1 MVRNHNPW
9 LEAIRLPGRIPSAYL
24 GLADVKLVKT
34 RSAAEAL
41 DPVCPPN
48 PREKGLERVLAANL
62 ETAGANQREP
72 LAIVNGLSGAA
83 LLSEDLNR
91 YFAQPTAVEL
101 LVKTLKAKLW
111 TVVGKLLDFA
121 QEALLPRK
129 LLLDP
134 VKNPAVDLGAL
145 AKLVDAGDQ
154 SSPLGLQGSIT
165 EVGNVAAALGLH
177 GLDLTSYFG

>member
-9 LEAIRLPGRIPSAYL
+9 LEETRLPGRIPSTYL
-24 GLADVKLVKT
+24 GLSDVKLVKT
-34 RSAAEAL
+34 RPAAEAL
-41 DPVCPPN
+41 DSVCPSN
-48 PREKGLERVLAANL
+48 PREKGLQRVLAANL

-72 LAIVNGLSGAA
+72 LAIVNGLSGTA
-83 LLSEDLNR
+83 LLTEDLNR

-101 LVKTLKAKLW
+101 LVKSLKAKLW
-111 TVVGKLLDFA
+111 TAVRKLLDFA
-121 QEALLPRK
+121 QETLLPRK

-134 VKNPAVDLGAL
+134 VKDLAVDLGAL

-165 EVGNVAAALGLH
+165 EAGNVAAALRLH
-177 GLDLTSYFG
+177 GLDFTSYFG